1 MIKIDLLM
9 RRPIVFRRLTG
20 ITIEKFNSL
29 LKLFDREWEKHEK
42 KNKNR
47 KNRIRKIGGGRNYDL
62 NNKEKLLLALMYYR
76 LYTSQEFLGFLFDM
90 HQSNV
95 SRNIAMI
102 NPILSRI
109 FRIPENRISIDED
122 EILELIYDAT
132 EQEVYK
138 PKKKQ
143 KEYYSGKKKKHT
155 IKHQIVISKEGKI
168 KAVSKSFGG
177 KTHDKKIYDK
187 SKIKM
192 TIRVPRKGDLGY
204 IGTSLE
210 MPFKKPKKGKLTDV
224 QKDFNRAFSSE
235 RVKVE
240 HVFGKM
246 KIFKIL
252 AHEFRNPKKS
262 HRLIFKNIAGLY
274 NMMYA
279 N

>member
-9 RRPIVFRRLTG
+9 KRPVIFRRLTG

-29 LKLFDREWEKHEK
+29 LKSFDREWEKHEK

-62 NNKEKLLLALMYYR
+62 SNKEKLLLVLMYYR
-76 LYTSQEFLGFLFDM
+76 LYTSQEFLGFLFDL

-109 FRIPENRISIDED
+109 FRIPENRISIDENQ
-122 EILELIYDAT
+122 ILELIYDAT
-132 EQEVYK
+132 EQEVYR
-138 PKKKQ
+138 PRKKQ
-143 KEYYSGKKKKHT
+143 KEYYSGKMKRHT
-155 IKHQIVISKEGKI
+155 IKHQIVINKEGKI
-168 KAVSKSFGG
+168 KAVSKSFSG
-177 KTHDKKIYDK
+177 KTHDKKIYER

-192 TIRVPRKGDLGY
+192 TIKVPRRGDLGY

-210 MPFKKPKKGKLTDV
+210 VPFKKPKKGELTAT
-224 QKDFNRAFSSE
+224 QKAFNRIFSSE
-235 RVKVE
+235 RIKVE
-240 HVFGKM
+240 HVLGKM

-262 HRLIFKNIAGLY
+262 HGLIFKNIAGLY